1 MTESTQQ
8 MGASGDPLTA
18 ISGPERQATFASISE
33 ATKALDAHVQH
44 VLGLIE
50 QQKRHD
56 QAALDRADAR
66 TTAMAEFV
74 SEIDVSDLE
83 ALEDLFNEIASNV
96 GQVSALLNPAS

>member
-8 MGASGDPLTA
+8 LGASGDPLNA
-18 ISGPERQATFASISE
+18 VCGPERQATLASISE
-33 ATKALDAHVQH
+33 ATKILHAHVQH

-50 QQKRHD
+50 QQKRYD
-56 QAALDRADAR
+56 QTVLDRADAR
-66 TTAMAEFV
+66 TAAMAEFV

-96 GQVSALLNPAS
+96 GQVSALLDPAS